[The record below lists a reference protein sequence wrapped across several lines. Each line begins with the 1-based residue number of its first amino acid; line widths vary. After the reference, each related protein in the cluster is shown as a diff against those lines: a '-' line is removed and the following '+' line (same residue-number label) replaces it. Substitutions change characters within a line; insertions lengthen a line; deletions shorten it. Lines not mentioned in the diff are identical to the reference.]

1 VSDLKAPEQSTKKSL
16 GSLLGS
22 LPELISRLVRGE
34 IQLAKTELVTKLKEA
49 GVGAGLLVGAAL
61 FGFFLL
67 AVLIT
72 AGVLGLATV
81 VAPWLAALIVAAV
94 LLVITGVLALLGVKA
109 LKKGVPPV
117 PQQAV
122 DSVKADVA
130 ALKGTSAKSTTTKGA
145 SDR

>member
-1 VSDLKAPEQSTKKSL
+1 MSDLKAPEQSTKKSL

-94 LLVITGVLALLGVKA
+94 LLVVTGVLALLGVKA

-130 ALKGTSAKSTTTKGA
+130 ALKGQGS
-145 SDR
+145 

>member
-1 VSDLKAPEQSTKKSL
+1 MSDLKEPERSTKRSL

-22 LPELISRLVRGE
+22 MPDLISRLIRGE
-34 IQLAKTELVTKLKEA
+34 IALAKTELTAKLKQS
-49 GVGAGLLVGAAL
+49 GVGIGLLVGAAL

-81 VAPWLAALIVAAV
+81 LSPWLSALIVAAV

-109 LKKGVPPV
+109 LKKGVPPTPERTV
-117 PQQAV
+117 AN
-122 DSVKADVA
+122 VKADVQ
-130 ALKGTSAKSTTTKGA
+130 ALKGEGVH
-145 SDR
+145 DRA

>member
-1 VSDLKAPEQSTKKSL
+1 MSDLKAPEQSTKKSL

-22 LPELISRLVRGE
+22 LPELISRLIRGE

-49 GVGAGLLVGAAL
+49 GVRAGLLVGAAL

-67 AVLIT
+67 AVLIA
-72 AGVLGLATV
+72 AGVLGLAAV

-130 ALKGTSAKSTTTKGA
+130 ALEGTSTHSTSTKGTDA
-145 SDR
+145 R

>member
-22 LPELISRLVRGE
+22 LPELISRLIRGE

-117 PQQAV
+117 PKQAV

-130 ALKGTSAKSTTTKGA
+130 ALKGTSTPSTTTEGTT
-145 SDR
+145 R

>member
-22 LPELISRLVRGE
+22 LPELISRLIRGE

-94 LLVITGVLALLGVKA
+94 LLVVTGVLALLGVKA

-130 ALKGTSAKSTTTKGA
+130 ALKGTSTTSTSTKGT
-145 SDR
+145 SD

>member
-1 VSDLKAPEQSTKKSL
+1 MSDLKAPEQSTKKSL

-22 LPELISRLVRGE
+22 LPELISRLIRGE

-49 GVGAGLLVGAAL
+49 GVGAGFLVGAAL

-94 LLVITGVLALLGVKA
+94 LLVVTGVLALLGVKA

-130 ALKGTSAKSTTTKGA
+130 ALKGTSTTSTTTKGA

>member
-1 VSDLKAPEQSTKKSL
+1 MSDLKAPEQSTKKSL

-22 LPELISRLVRGE
+22 LPELISRLIRGE

-94 LLVITGVLALLGVKA
+94 LLVITGVLALLGLKA

-130 ALKGTSAKSTTTKGA
+130 ALKGTSTTSTTTKGA